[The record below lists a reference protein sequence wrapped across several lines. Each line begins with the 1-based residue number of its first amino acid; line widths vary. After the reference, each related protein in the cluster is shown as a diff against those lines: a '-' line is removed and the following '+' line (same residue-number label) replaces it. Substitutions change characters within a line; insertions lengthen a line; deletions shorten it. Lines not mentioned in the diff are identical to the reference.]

1 MKMRESNKGNN
12 SNRKLMQD
20 LESAIR
26 DLKEIQ
32 KQRDKLV
39 QDFKIEKTNYERKN
53 QNGADSRG

>member
-1 MKMRESNKGNN
+1 MRANNKKTN

-20 LESAIR
+20 LEGAIR

-39 QDFKIEKTNYERKN
+39 EDFKLEKSSYDNAIKP
-53 QNGADSRG
+53 NGLRS

>member
-1 MKMRESNKGNN
+1 MRESNKGNN

-39 QDFKIEKTNYERKN
+39 QDFKVEKSNFSRKN
-53 QNGADSRG
+53 QNWADKRG

>member
-1 MKMRESNKGNN
+1 MRESNKGNN

-39 QDFKIEKTNYERKN
+39 QDFKIEKSNFERKS
-53 QNGADSRG
+53 QNGADGRG